1 MDENTVNL
9 IIGILSPIISA
20 LLGWIAVAYNRK
32 TGKEIEAKHRDAFQ
46 SALLNGARL
55 ALSKQLT
62 GKTAIDLILRAVKD
76 SVPDAID
83 YFRPNAQVL
92 ENLAEAKLQQAKA
105 EATDKLAEVLQ
116 RAGVPAIDPSRLR

>member
-1 MDENTVNL
+1 MNAETINL
-9 IIGILSPIISA
+9 ILGILGPIVSA

-55 ALSKQLT
+55 ALNKQLT
-62 GKTAIDLILRAVKD
+62 GQAAINLILRAVQD
-76 SVPDAID
+76 SVPDALD
-83 YFRPNAQVL
+83 YFKPNRQVL

-105 EATDKLAEVLQ
+105 ESVDRLTELLKKTGL
-116 RAGVPAIDPSRLR
+116 PAQLP